1 MAQPSVG
8 VASGKIIELT
18 ETSVMVRDAD
28 GGRWVV
34 PRSRL
39 PATARVGDRVTVCAL
54 HGEHPDR
61 DELAR
66 GLLNALLGS

>member
-8 VASGKIIELT
+8 VASGSVIELT
-18 ETSVMVRDAD
+18 GTSAVVSDAD
-28 GGRWVV
+28 GGRWVL

-39 PATARVGDRVTVCAL
+39 PANARVGDRVTVCAL

-61 DELAR
+61 DALAR
-66 GLLNALLGS
+66 ALLNTLLGG